1 MEPTVETRVAN
12 VKAAGQLRFD
22 REILV
27 CEGLGGHELACETL
41 YTAISPG
48 TELAAWEGL
57 QPLRTDRKHSRVVG
71 YCNVARVISTG
82 EWVHRYRPGDLVLSL
97 YSHRSHFVCGEADIL
112 VRLPEGVHE
121 RDDLV
126 AAATTYLFHQGYSA
140 LLRGDMKPAEYVG
153 VLGLGTVGLATVA
166 VAGRFGARVF
176 GFSDLEWARDLGT
189 EFGAVEIF
197 DKHHLGDALGSLHHA
212 TARTGLDIVVTTSG
226 GWEDWR
232 FALELCRPGGK
243 VCVLGFPG
251 RREPVPPFNPL
262 DPMLFYRKHLS
273 LISCGYTPDVEVD
286 PRVERH
292 TVQRNIAYL
301 LDLVLEGALPARRL
315 VSEVVPWFELADVYT
330 RIAAREEGLLTAVLD
345 WTVPEPVAEAPGEA
359 AAQRATRPA
368 EAAGGTDA

>member
-1 MEPTVETRVAN
+1 MEPTVETRVAH
-12 VKAAGQLRFD
+12 VKAAGELRFD

-57 QPLRTDRKHSRVVG
+57 QPLRTDRTHSRIVG

-97 YSHRSHFVCGEADIL
+97 QSHRSHFVCGEGDIL
-112 VRLPEGVHE
+112 LKLPDGVTDPDRLA
-121 RDDLV
+121 

-153 VLGLGTVGLATVA
+153 VLGLGTVGLAAVA
-166 VAGRFGARVF
+166 VASRFGARVF
-176 GFSDLEWARDLGT
+176 GFSDLEWARELGT
-189 EFGAVEIF
+189 ELGAVDVY
-197 DKHHLGDALGSLHHA
+197 DKRHLDDCLGSLRDA

-226 GWEDWR
+226 EWDDWR

-243 VCVLGFPG
+243 ICVLGFPG
-251 RREPVPPFNPL
+251 RREPIPPFNPM
-262 DPMLFYRKHLS
+262 DPTLFYRKHLS

-292 TVQRNIAYL
+292 TVQRNVAYL

-315 VSEVVPWFELADVYT
+315 ISEVLPWFELGDVYA
-330 RIAAREEGLLTAVLD
+330 RIAGREEGLLTAVLD
-345 WTVPEPVAEAPGEA
+345 WTVADPNVEAVAGRT
-359 AAQRATRPA
+359 AQ
-368 EAAGGTDA
+368 GGVDA